1 MAGLAIVGTALAAAT
16 GLGFLAWGAHRQL
29 RDLRA
34 RRLEMEA
41 EYRNLQAAQTR
52 LVQAA
57 KLATLGQL
65 VAGLAHEMNTPIGA
79 LGSNHDTLMRALERL
94 GAILEDEVVEESEL
108 EELRRVVR
116 AIGGVMQ
123 VNELAVERLVSLVG
137 SLRSFGRPDRSEVD
151 VVDLHE
157 GIESSLA
164 LLAHKIHE
172 GIEVV
177 RDYAEIPSVECL
189 PLQLNQLFMNLLLNA
204 VQAMEREGGRLTV
217 RTARSA
223 EEVVVEVSDTGPGI
237 PPALRER
244 IFEPGFTTKGAR
256 VGMGL
261 GLLIAREIAERHAGT
276 IEVGDTPGGGA
287 TFRVTLPVHPPLPL
301 HPGTPGAGAALSPDR
316 ELQP

>member
-1 MAGLAIVGTALAAAT
+1 MVGTAIAGTALAAAA

-34 RRLEMEA
+34 RRIETEA
-41 EYRNLQAAQTR
+41 EYRNLQAAQAK

-79 LGSNHDTLMRALERL
+79 LGSNHDTLMQALARL

-151 VVDLHE
+151 VVDLRE

-164 LLAHKIHE
+164 LLAHKLHE

-177 RDYAEIPSVECL
+177 RDYAEIPPVECL
-189 PLQLNQLFMNLLLNA
+189 PQQLNQIFMNLLLNA
-204 VQAMEREGGRLTV
+204 VQAMEGTGGRLTV
-217 RTARSA
+217 RSA
-223 EEVVVEVSDTGPGI
+223 GSGERVMVEVSDTGPGI
-237 PPALRER
+237 APALRER

-261 GLLIAREIAERHAGT
+261 GLLIAREIAERHGGT

-287 TFRVTLPVHPPLPL
+287 TFRVTLPIRPPTSLRSDLP
-301 HPGTPGAGAALSPDR
+301 AAAASLSPTR
-316 ELQP
+316 ETQP

>member
-1 MAGLAIVGTALAAAT
+1 MVGTAIAGTALAAAA

-34 RRLEMEA
+34 RRIETEA
-41 EYRNLQAAQTR
+41 EYRNLQAAQAK

-79 LGSNHDTLMRALERL
+79 LGSNHDTLMQALARL

-157 GIESSLA
+157 GLESSLA
-164 LLAHKIHE
+164 LLAHKLHE

-177 RDYAEIPSVECL
+177 RDYAEIPPVECL
-189 PLQLNQLFMNLLLNA
+189 PQQLNQIFMNLLLNA
-204 VQAMEREGGRLTV
+204 VQAMEGTGGRLTV
-217 RTARSA
+217 RSA
-223 EEVVVEVSDTGPGI
+223 GSGERVMVEVSDTGPGI
-237 PPALRER
+237 APALRER

-261 GLLIAREIAERHAGT
+261 GLLIAREIAERHGGT

-287 TFRVTLPVHPPLPL
+287 TFRVTLPIRPPTSLRSDLP
-301 HPGTPGAGAALSPDR
+301 AAAASLSPTR
-316 ELQP
+316 ETQP